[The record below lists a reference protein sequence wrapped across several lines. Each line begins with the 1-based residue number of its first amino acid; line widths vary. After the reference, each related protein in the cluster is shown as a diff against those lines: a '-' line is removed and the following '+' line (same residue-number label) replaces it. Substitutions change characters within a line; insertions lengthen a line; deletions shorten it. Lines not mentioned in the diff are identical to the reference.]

1 MYCRKSVFEQVM
13 PNHSLSLKL
22 LALFAVSLMLITLGC
37 FFGSTGVNGNITDV
51 DPIILYEIRL
61 PRSIGAYLAGALLGL
76 AGAIAQGLFRNPL
89 ADPYLL
95 GSASGALLGVGIILC
110 LSYAGEHSLGTLIGM
125 NGGAFVGALLGV
137 LAALLLAGG
146 YKSSLRLLLSGVV
159 IGVIFS
165 AANALLTF
173 VRPDLYQS
181 LQSFMLG
188 NTSLINWNAT
198 VLMALALCFCVPIT
212 LLLSPVLSALSL
224 GENTARTL
232 GLPLDLLR
240 LLLIGVLALATGFAV
255 AQTGLIAFVGL
266 AAPHLVRH
274 LSGGRQRT
282 QLLLSTI
289 SGGILLLGSDLLA
302 KSIFAPLEIPV
313 GIVTAVLGG
322 GYLLFLLR
330 RGQIGIRK

>member
-1 MYCRKSVFEQVM
+1 M
-13 PNHSLSLKL
+13 PNNQIPLKLFALFILSLL
-22 LALFAVSLMLITLGC
+22 LIFLGC
-37 FFGSTGVNGNITDV
+37 ISGSTGIDWHFAESNRT
-51 DPIILYEIRL
+51 ILYDIRL

-110 LSYAGEHSLGTLIGM
+110 LSYAGEHSLITLIGI

-137 LAALLLAGG
+137 LCALLLAGG

-159 IGVIFS
+159 IGVIFG
-165 AANALLTF
+165 AANSLLTF
-173 VRPDLYQS
+173 IRPDLYQS

-188 NTSLINWNAT
+188 NTSLITWSAT
-198 VLMALALCFCVPIT
+198 LIMGSALLVAVLLT

-232 GLPLDLLR
+232 GLPLDQLR

-274 LSGGRQRT
+274 FSGGRQRT
-282 QLLLSTI
+282 QILLSTI

-302 KSIFAPLEIPV
+302 RTIFAPLEIPV

-322 GYLLFLLR
+322 SYLLLLLR
-330 RGQIGIRK
+330 RGQIGIKK

>member
-1 MYCRKSVFEQVM
+1 MS
-13 PNHSLSLKL
+13 NHSLSLKL
-22 LALFAVSLMLITLGC
+22 LALFALSLILIALGC
-37 FFGSTGVNGNITDV
+37 FFGSTGVNWNFTEV

-110 LSYAGEHSLGTLIGM
+110 LSYAGEHSLVTLMGM
-125 NGGAFVGALLGV
+125 NGGAFAGALLGV
-137 LAALLLAGG
+137 VAALLLAGG

-198 VLMALALCFCVPIT
+198 VLMALALCLCVPIT

>member
-1 MYCRKSVFEQVM
+1 
-13 PNHSLSLKL
+13 
-22 LALFAVSLMLITLGC
+22 
-37 FFGSTGVNGNITDV
+37 
-51 DPIILYEIRL
+51 
-61 PRSIGAYLAGALLGL
+61 LLGL
-76 AGAIAQGLFRNPL
+76 AGAIAQSLFRNPL

-110 LSYAGEHSLGTLIGM
+110 LSYAEELSIITLIGI
-125 NGGAFVGALLGV
+125 NGGAFIGALFGV

-159 IGVIFS
+159 IGVIFG
-165 AANALLTF
+165 AANSLLTF

-188 NTSLINWNAT
+188 NTALITWNAT
-198 VLMALALCFCVPIT
+198 LMMGVALCLCVLLT

-224 GENTARTL
+224 GESTARTL
-232 GLPLDLLR
+232 GLPLDQLR
-240 LLLIGVLALATGFAV
+240 FLLIGVLALATGFAV

-274 LSGGRQRT
+274 ISGGRQRA

-289 SGGILLLGSDLLA
+289 SGGILLLASDLLA
-302 KSIFAPLEIPV
+302 RSLFAPMEIPV
-313 GIVTAVLGG
+313 GIITAVLGG
-322 GYLLFLLR
+322 SYLLLLLR
-330 RGQIGIRK
+330 RGQIGMKK

>member
-1 MYCRKSVFEQVM
+1 M
-13 PNHSLSLKL
+13 PNNQLPFKFTALLILSLL
-22 LALFAVSLMLITLGC
+22 LIFLGC
-37 FFGSTGVNGNITDV
+37 ISGSTGMDWQFTESNRT
-51 DPIILYEIRL
+51 ILYDIRL

-110 LSYAGEHSLGTLIGM
+110 LSYAGEHSLVTLIGI
-125 NGGAFVGALLGV
+125 NGGAFAGALLGV
-137 LAALLLAGG
+137 LGALLLAGG

-159 IGVIFS
+159 IGVIFG
-165 AANALLTF
+165 AANSLLTF

-188 NTSLINWNAT
+188 NTSLITWNAT
-198 VLMALALCFCVPIT
+198 FIMGSALVITVLVT
-212 LLLSPVLSALSL
+212 LLLSPILSALSL

-232 GLPLDLLR
+232 GLPLDQLR
-240 LLLIGVLALATGFAV
+240 LLLIAVLALATGFAV

-282 QLLLSTI
+282 QVLLSTI

-302 KSIFAPLEIPV
+302 RTIFAPLEIPV

-322 GYLLFLLR
+322 SYLLFLLR
-330 RGQIGIRK
+330 RGQIGIKK

>member
-1 MYCRKSVFEQVM
+1 MREG
-13 PNHSLSLKL
+13 SL
-22 LALFAVSLMLITLGC
+22 VTLM
-37 FFGSTGVNGNITDV
+37 
-51 DPIILYEIRL
+51 
-61 PRSIGAYLAGALLGL
+61 
-76 AGAIAQGLFRNPL
+76 
-89 ADPYLL
+89 
-95 GSASGALLGVGIILC
+95 
-110 LSYAGEHSLGTLIGM
+110 GM

-188 NTSLINWNAT
+188 NTSLITWSAT
-198 VLMALALCFCVPIT
+198 VLMALALCVCLSIT

-274 LSGGRQRT
+274 LSGGRQRA

>member
-1 MYCRKSVFEQVM
+1 M
-13 PNHSLSLKL
+13 
-22 LALFAVSLMLITLGC
+22 
-37 FFGSTGVNGNITDV
+37 
-51 DPIILYEIRL
+51 
-61 PRSIGAYLAGALLGL
+61 
-76 AGAIAQGLFRNPL
+76 
-89 ADPYLL
+89 
-95 GSASGALLGVGIILC
+95 
-110 LSYAGEHSLGTLIGM
+110 GM
-125 NGGAFVGALLGV
+125 NGGAFAGALLGV

-198 VLMALALCFCVPIT
+198 VLMALALCLCVPIT
-212 LLLSPVLSALSL
+212 LLFSPVLSALSL